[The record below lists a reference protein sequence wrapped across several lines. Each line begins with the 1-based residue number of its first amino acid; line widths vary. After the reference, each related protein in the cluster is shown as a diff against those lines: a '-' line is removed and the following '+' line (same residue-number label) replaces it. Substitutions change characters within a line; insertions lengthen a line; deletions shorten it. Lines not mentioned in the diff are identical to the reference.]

1 MSPPM
6 TKSPHI
12 RDEPAN
18 PADRIVDD
26 EMPKTMRGH
35 PEDRPTPVNGLQLG
49 KLVDAIKDRLPK

>member
-1 MSPPM
+1 M

-35 PEDRPTPVNGLQLG
+35 PEDRPTPINGLQLG
-49 KLVDAIKDRLPK
+49 KLVDALKDKLPK